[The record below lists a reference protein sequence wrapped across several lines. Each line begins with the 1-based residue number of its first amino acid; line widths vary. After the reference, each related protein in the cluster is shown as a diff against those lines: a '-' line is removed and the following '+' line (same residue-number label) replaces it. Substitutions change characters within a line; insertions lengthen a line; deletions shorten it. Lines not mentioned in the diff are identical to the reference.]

1 VAITVNYGSNPNCT
15 GLADPNEAAA
25 WVNYANNVQ
34 HYGIKYWTVGN
45 EQYFPGLIAPYT
57 ADPSTYASRV
67 ASQFYPLMKAQD
79 PTIMVG
85 IDMAFGNQTYSASDD
100 SWDQIVLANAKYD
113 FVELHYYPNY
123 DNQSNDTQTL
133 TNAANQVEANFSSA
147 RALLAAN
154 GIANTPLY
162 LGEFNRDSGDDDA
175 DIAGPGHETVS
186 IVNALFT
193 GIIIGEAAK
202 NGVGLASIYDGLDY
216 CWSDANSGGF
226 PISTAY
232 GWQTFGSWGLF
243 AASGSGFAI
252 SCEDKG
258 VPAQTPFPNARA
270 YQVLSQYILA
280 GEHTISVDS
289 TDSSIRAYAATNK
302 GGYVL
307 LLINIDSTSTHTL
320 PVTINNAAGASYT
333 ATTLTY
339 GKQQYDQ
346 SAQGVWAGAVSGNL
360 GTVGTTFNVSLPPWS
375 MTLVTLQ

>member
-1 VAITVNYGSNPNCT
+1 MVHRSTAMLRRFFILILVGCAAWSAASPGALGQDTATKEVPVQGSREA
-15 GLADPNEAAA
+15 GLAA
-25 WVNYANNVQ
+25 WERVYSVLTHPRCINCHTATNYPQ
-34 HYGIKYWTVGN
+34 
-45 EQYFPGLIAPYT
+45 Q
-57 ADPSTYASRV
+57 
-67 ASQFYPLMKAQD
+67 
-79 PTIMVG
+79 
-85 IDMAFGNQTYSASDD
+85 
-100 SWDQIVLANAKYD
+100 
-113 FVELHYYPNY
+113 
-123 DNQSNDTQTL
+123 
-133 TNAANQVEANFSSA
+133 
-147 RALLAAN
+147 
-154 GIANTPLY
+154 
-162 LGEFNRDSGDDDA
+162 GDDRHRHLFNVVR
-175 DIAGPGHETVS
+175 GP
-186 IVNALFT
+186 
-193 GIIIGEAAK
+193 
-202 NGVGLASIYDGLDY
+202 
-216 CWSDANSGGF
+216 
-226 PISTAY
+226 
-232 GWQTFGSWGLF
+232 
-243 AASGSGFAI
+243 
-252 SCEDKG
+252 EDKG